1 MKETINTKDMSRE
14 DALNL
19 IKRIYL
25 PMEGPVLDALK
36 ILIPDLGRDD
46 DDTTMESLICLV
58 ENFAHEENK
67 ARYRSWIERYGAEIG
82 AERKRRA
89 FVEGSLSVLR
99 NPNKYGLVKA
109 DAVLEN
115 ITEVKDGLIRLKDT
129 IKGFKI
135 MED

>member
-1 MKETINTKDMSRE
+1 MKETIHTKDMSRE

-36 ILIPDLGRDD
+36 VLIPELGRDD
-46 DDTTMESLICLV
+46 DNVTMESLICLV
-58 ENFAHEENK
+58 NSSACEENK
-67 ARYRSWIERYGAEIG
+67 ERYRSWIERHGKNAEE
-82 AERKRRA
+82 ERNSA
-89 FVEGSLSVLR
+89 FVEGVSEVIR
-99 NPNKYGLVKA
+99 NPERYGLVKA

-135 MED
+135 TEE